1 MEMKRSI
8 REKSYSPGEAEYVRI
23 HFITHR
29 SIGMCVAEVRGNE
42 NKSKNEIQY
51 FRKWKIKF
59 VIATVVGKLSA
70 WNGVRPSKHEIWVIS
85 DRR

>member
-1 MEMKRSI
+1 MQ
-8 REKSYSPGEAEYVRI
+8 I
-23 HFITHR
+23 HFITRR
-29 SIGMCVAEVRGNE
+29 SIGVCVAGVRGDE
-42 NKSKNEIQY
+42 DKSKNENRY

>member
-1 MEMKRSI
+1 MQ
-8 REKSYSPGEAEYVRI
+8 I
-23 HFITHR
+23 HFITRR
-29 SIGMCVAEVRGNE
+29 SIGVCVAGVRGDE
-42 NKSKNEIQY
+42 DKSKNENQY

>member
-1 MEMKRSI
+1 
-8 REKSYSPGEAEYVRI
+8 
-23 HFITHR
+23 
-29 SIGMCVAEVRGNE
+29 MCVAEVRGNE

>member
-1 MEMKRSI
+1 M
-8 REKSYSPGEAEYVRI
+8 RI
-23 HFITHR
+23 HFITRR

-59 VIATVVGKLSA
+59 VIATVVRKLSA